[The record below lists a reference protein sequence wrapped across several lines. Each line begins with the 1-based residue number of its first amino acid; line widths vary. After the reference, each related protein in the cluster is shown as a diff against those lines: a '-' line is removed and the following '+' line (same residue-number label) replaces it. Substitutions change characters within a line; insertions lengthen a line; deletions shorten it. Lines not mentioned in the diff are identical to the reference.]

1 MKASEALQLIT
12 VATDQRKKLAQY
24 YTDASLGQRL
34 VSMLPPD
41 LKLEN
46 VVDLGVGEGA
56 LLFEISKKYPDAKL
70 YGFDIDPNNIENV
83 NDNSNIIS
91 FNGDST
97 TRTVYELAKKLCSG
111 FDLIIGNPPFCSIE
125 NTAYITELLK
135 EINLKPKTRKVRAEI
150 TFIFQGL
157 NLLRDGGVL
166 AFILPDG
173 IFTNSTL
180 RTLRTYLVNNYCIM
194 SILEISSGSFIGTE
208 AKTHCLILR
217 KGKPLNLISLTHYDV
232 NKKNIHITNNEFI
245 ERGDY
250 SFYSKSSYI
259 GKTPLSELKVEIIRG
274 GYVNKK
280 YPLLHTTSFNE
291 KMNFFGSDAEKTCLN
306 NKAAIKGDIV
316 IPRVGTRCI
325 GKVGIVSFGCFSTS
339 DCLIIIRCHYDSIRN
354 AVLKELQSDFGY
366 DWLQSTAKG
375 VGAKHLTLSEL
386 KNFPISIMKKK

>member
-173 IFTNSTL
+173 I
-180 RTLRTYLVNNYCIM
+180 
-194 SILEISSGSFIGTE
+194 
-208 AKTHCLILR
+208 
-217 KGKPLNLISLTHYDV
+217 
-232 NKKNIHITNNEFI
+232 
-245 ERGDY
+245 
-250 SFYSKSSYI
+250 
-259 GKTPLSELKVEIIRG
+259 
-274 GYVNKK
+274 
-280 YPLLHTTSFNE
+280 
-291 KMNFFGSDAEKTCLN
+291 
-306 NKAAIKGDIV
+306 
-316 IPRVGTRCI
+316 
-325 GKVGIVSFGCFSTS
+325 
-339 DCLIIIRCHYDSIRN
+339 
-354 AVLKELQSDFGY
+354 
-366 DWLQSTAKG
+366 
-375 VGAKHLTLSEL
+375 
-386 KNFPISIMKKK
+386 